1 MRRSNISAKIG
12 IWAAWVAV
20 YAFVLNVMLAT
31 SLLAAQPVGSFDP
44 MSAICFSHSA
54 PDGAINTAD
63 QNDTSKR
70 LSIHCKS
77 CIPGLSGAL
86 PSSPASP
93 LFTRVAIAQPQ
104 HFAFQ
109 ACLKQ
114 FARTAHYSPR
124 GPPALI

>member
-1 MRRSNISAKIG
+1 MSIGTKIG
-12 IWAAWVAV
+12 IWAAWAAV

-44 MSAICFSHSA
+44 MSAICFGHSA
-54 PDGAINTAD
+54 PDSAVDIAG
-63 QNDTSKR
+63 QEDTSKR

-77 CIPGLSGAL
+77 CVPGLFGAL
-86 PSSPASP
+86 PSSSAPV
-93 LFTRVAIAQPQ
+93 LFNRVAIAQPQ

-109 ACLKQ
+109 ARLKQ